1 MTFQKELTS
10 LINRYSRENKSNTPD
25 FLLAEYMNECLLIF
39 ERIIVKRDGTRIR
52 SKCKTTTESIF
63 PFFLQYQQSQRIQIY
78 HIHKYPVNI
87 VNKKR
92 GELWNKFIQ
101 K

>member
-39 ERIIVKRDGTRIR
+39 ERIIAKRDGTRIR
-52 SKCKTTTESIF
+52 KTTTLTSNF
-63 PFFLQYQQSQRIQIY
+63 PFFSPVSTTPTAPNIHPQISS
-78 HIHKYPVNI
+78 K
-87 VNKKR
+87 
-92 GELWNKFIQ
+92 
-101 K
+101 